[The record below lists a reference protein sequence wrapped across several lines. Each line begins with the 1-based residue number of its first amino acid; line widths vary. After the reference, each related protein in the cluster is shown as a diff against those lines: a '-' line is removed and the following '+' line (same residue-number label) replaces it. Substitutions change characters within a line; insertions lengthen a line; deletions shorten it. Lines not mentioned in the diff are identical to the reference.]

1 MRVSVCVLVEE
12 DYRYHWLDD
21 HSLEIRNVSRNDA
34 GVYAIKC
41 ENDEGANEISITLDV
56 QCKTLHTGNGRAR
69 VNL

>member
-34 GVYAIKC
+34 GVYTVKC
-41 ENDEGANEISITLDV
+41 ENDEGANEVSITLDV
-56 QCKTLHTGNGRAR
+56 QCKTLHTGNG
-69 VNL
+69 